1 MDTTSLVIAS
11 TLIIIPIFISYKEHL
26 ALEKEIIISVLRA
39 VIQLILVGYVLDLI
53 FGLENPIFT
62 ILLVLIMLI
71 NAAVNTKKRGEG
83 IKDVVKISFVSMLIG
98 TSVTMAVLVL
108 SGALKFVPNEI
119 IPIAGMVVSNAMV
132 AIGLSYRNLNNSF
145 KNRSEEVEVK
155 LSLGADIKE
164 AASGILRESI
174 KIAIIPTI
182 DSAKTLGIV
191 SLPGMM
197 TGLILAG
204 ASPLM
209 AIKFQIMVT
218 FMIISSSSIATMMA
232 TYLCYRDFFNKRK
245 QLKIG
250 RVSKQSK

>member
-26 ALEKEIIISVLRA
+26 GLEKEIIISVLRA
-39 VIQLILVGYVLDLI
+39 VIQLAIVGYVLDVI

-62 ILLVLIMLI
+62 IVLVLIMLI

-83 IKDVVKISFVSMLIG
+83 IRNVVKVSFVSMFLG
-98 TSVTMAVLVL
+98 TSVTMVVLVL

-119 IPIAGMVVSNAMV
+119 IPVAGMVISNAMV

-145 KNRSEEVEVK
+145 KSRREEVEVK
-155 LSLGADIKE
+155 LSLGADIKD
-164 AASGILRESI
+164 AVSGILRESI

-232 TYLCYRDFFNKRK
+232 TYLCYRDFFNERK
-245 QLKIG
+245 QLK
-250 RVSKQSK
+250 QSL

>member
-26 ALEKEIIISVLRA
+26 ELEKEIIISVLRA
-39 VIQLILVGYVLDLI
+39 VIQLILVGYVLDII
-53 FGLENPIFT
+53 FGLENPMFT
-62 ILLVLIMLI
+62 LLLVLIMLI

-83 IKDVVKISFVSMLIG
+83 IKNVVKISFVSMFLG
-98 TSVTMAVLVL
+98 TTVTMVVLVI

-119 IPIAGMVVSNAMV
+119 IPVAGMVVSNAMV

-145 KNRSEEVEVK
+145 KNRREEVEVK

-164 AASGILRESI
+164 ASSGILRESI

-232 TYLCYRDFFNKRK
+232 TYLCYRAFFNERK
-245 QLKIG
+245 QLK
-250 RVSKQSK
+250 QSL

>member
-26 ALEKEIIISVLRA
+26 GLEKEIIISVLRA
-39 VIQLILVGYVLDLI
+39 VIQLAIVGYVLDVI

-62 ILLVLIMLI
+62 IVLVLIMLI
-71 NAAVNTKKRGEG
+71 NAAINTKKRGEG
-83 IKDVVKISFVSMLIG
+83 IRNVVKISFVSMFLG
-98 TSVTMAVLVL
+98 TSVTMVVLVI

-119 IPIAGMVVSNAMV
+119 IPVAGMVISNAMV

-145 KNRSEEVEVK
+145 KSRREEVEVK
-155 LSLGADIKE
+155 LSLGADIKD
-164 AASGILRESI
+164 AVSGILRESI
-174 KIAIIPTI
+174 KIAIIPTL

-232 TYLCYRDFFNKRK
+232 TYLCYRAFFNGRK
-245 QLKIG
+245 QLK
-250 RVSKQSK
+250 QSL

>member
-26 ALEKEIIISVLRA
+26 ELEKEIIISVLRA
-39 VIQLILVGYVLDLI
+39 VIQLAIVGYVLDVI

-71 NAAVNTKKRGEG
+71 NAAINTKKRGEG
-83 IKDVVKISFVSMLIG
+83 IRNVVKISFVSMFLG
-98 TSVTMAVLVL
+98 TSVTMVVLVI

-119 IPIAGMVVSNAMV
+119 IPVAGMVISNAMV

-145 KNRSEEVEVK
+145 KSRREEVEVK

-164 AASGILRESI
+164 AVSGILRESI

-218 FMIISSSSIATMMA
+218 FMIISSSSISTMMA
-232 TYLCYRDFFNKRK
+232 TYLCYKAFFNERK
-245 QLKIG
+245 QLK
-250 RVSKQSK
+250 